1 MTRVH
6 LVISGRVQG
15 VFFRQSSM
23 SFAELNAVDG
33 WVRNRPDGTVEVV
46 AQGSSDDVERFV
58 EWCRKGP
65 EMAKVTSIER
75 TDAEPVSMPVGF
87 YVRPTA

>member
-1 MTRVH
+1 MTLCVDVGR
-6 LVISGRVQG
+6 LV
-15 VFFRQSSM
+15 
-23 SFAELNAVDG
+23 L
-33 WVRNRPDGTVEVV
+33 
-46 AQGSSDDVERFV
+46 DVERFV

-65 EMAKVTSIER
+65 EMAKVSSIER